1 MDKKIVYVNNN
12 VIGHF
17 VDDVYVSY
25 SKEERKQLFNEIEE
39 KVKKADYNR
48 KLSSLIIGLS
58 MLVLGL
64 TLLILMLCKVI
75 NLGKSQW
82 FNFTF
87 IIAGLIVLWVLLYYV
102 FGLFFYK
109 KIKLDFF
116 FKSKKTSNPNSA
128 LLYASSNYY
137 KWVNNY
143 STYLKQSNFTLKDK
157 PKSIAGFGLTKQS
170 FYKNIIFNGKIASNI
185 PYFYISIKNQK
196 ILFLPSIVIVVD
208 GKNSMVIEPNDF
220 KVIKENK
227 TYHFYSNDKLIN
239 SIDVVSEFNIN
250 FFYFKYEQL

>member
-1 MDKKIVYVNNN
+1 MDNKIVYVYNN

-17 VDDVYVSY
+17 VDDVYISY

-39 KVKKADYNR
+39 KIKKADYNR

-58 MLVLGL
+58 MLVIGL
-64 TLLILMLCKVI
+64 TLLILMLCKAI

-102 FGLFFYK
+102 FGLLFYK
-109 KIKLDFF
+109 KIKLDYF

-128 LLYASSNYY
+128 LMYASSNYY

-143 STYLKQSNFTLKDK
+143 SSYLKHTISGKSCPNRRICFISPVGPTAVASFVTTTVIGLPIYAEALRATSAFTAGSSKTPFTNTLLHTKNNCAPLK
-157 PKSIAGFGLTKQS
+157 
-170 FYKNIIFNGKIASNI
+170 
-185 PYFYISIKNQK
+185 
-196 ILFLPSIVIVVD
+196 
-208 GKNSMVIEPNDF
+208 
-220 KVIKENK
+220 
-227 TYHFYSNDKLIN
+227 
-239 SIDVVSEFNIN
+239 
-250 FFYFKYEQL
+250 